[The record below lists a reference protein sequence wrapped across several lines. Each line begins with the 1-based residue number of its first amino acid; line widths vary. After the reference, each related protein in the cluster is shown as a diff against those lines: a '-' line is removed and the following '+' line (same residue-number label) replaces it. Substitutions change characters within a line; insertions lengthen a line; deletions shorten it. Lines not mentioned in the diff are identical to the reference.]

1 MNNNPRRTRV
11 RKPSTAETS
20 AIQKE
25 RDTIKAERTNLL
37 NKISAAEKDKAE
49 LHVQLKSHKA
59 NVERLE
65 KDKATLNTRI
75 KTLEKAAPPTV
86 EISVIQKELSTIK
99 AERTNLLS
107 RVNLLERDKIDLDTQ
122 LKASKTN
129 IEQLIN
135 EKQDLIRLVD
145 GLKKATPAVKVE
157 DVASVFKK
165 TLLSLQREVK
175 KPEKP
180 GEMGYIVD
188 KFEVEMKSGLDLKE
202 GIKLV
207 QPTAVELKPESLS
220 TIRIS
225 FKAKPKL
232 KIAEE

>member
-1 MNNNPRRTRV
+1 MNNNPRRTHV
-11 RKPSTAETS
+11 RKPSTVEIS

-25 RDTIKAERTNLL
+25 LGTIKAERTNLL
-37 NKISAAEKDKAE
+37 NKVSAAEKDKAE

-65 KDKATLNTRI
+65 KEKAALNTRI

-86 EISVIQKELSTIK
+86 EISAIQKELGTIK
-99 AERTNLLS
+99 AERANLLS

-135 EKQDLIRLVD
+135 EKQDMTRLVD
-145 GLKKATPAVKVE
+145 ELKKATPTVKVE
-157 DVASVFKK
+157 DIASVFKK
-165 TLLSLQREVK
+165 TLRSIQREVK
-175 KPEKP
+175 EPEKP

-207 QPTAVELKPESLS
+207 QPTAAELKPESLS

>member
-1 MNNNPRRTRV
+1 MNNNPIRTRV
-11 RKPSTAETS
+11 RKPSTVEIS

-25 RDTIKAERTNLL
+25 LGTIKAERTNLL
-37 NKISAAEKDKAE
+37 NKVSAAEKDKAE
-49 LHVQLKSHKA
+49 LHVQLKSYKA

-65 KDKATLNTRI
+65 KEKATLNTRI

-86 EISVIQKELSTIK
+86 EISAIQKELGIIK
-99 AERTNLLS
+99 AERANLLS

-135 EKQDLIRLVD
+135 EKQDMTRLVD
-145 GLKKATPAVKVE
+145 EFKKATPTVKVE
-157 DVASVFKK
+157 DLASVFKK
-165 TLLSLQREVK
+165 TLRSIQREVK
-175 KPEKP
+175 EPEKP

-225 FKAKPKL
+225 FKAKPKI